1 MGQDVSKSLVHN
13 INNQLYVDRSVVNI
27 MTDKV
32 NEVVANTIVNNAVE
46 TGASI
51 INNNEFTFKNFYV
64 EQGDIDIGGVS
75 QEQDVAITFSQ
86 INISEITNEIDNKV
100 IQTILDEMQKH
111 TSIDTIAEMEAAA
124 STKKTTGFAAADV
137 TSIGKSETTESEVI
151 NESNFISIDASA
163 TNIVKAVT
171 DRVINNFTTNNLS
184 KCLVDVIDHNSSS
197 FVNMTVKE
205 GSIKIQNLTQKQA
218 VNAIANCETIN
229 KSANSTVSEILQDLG
244 VKVDESSSISNIVD
258 QSGKASTEV
267 IKKGPFESLG
277 DMFSGMFSGLNSIMY
292 AIIAVIV
299 GGVLIVGVIFLYKM
313 FASGSGSSVPAG
325 QYIQTMPRAV
335 PRAVPRV
342 VPRVVPRAVPRVVR

>member
-13 INNQLYVDRSVVNI
+13 INNQLYVDRSTVNI

-51 INNNEFTFKNFYV
+51 INNNEFEFKNFYV
-64 EQGDIDIGGVS
+64 KQGDIDISDVG
-75 QEQDVAITFSQ
+75 QKQDVALTFSQ
-86 INISEITNEIDNKV
+86 VNISELSNEIDNKV

-111 TSIDTIAEMEAAA
+111 TSIDTIAEMEATA
-124 STKKTTGFAAADV
+124 STKKTTGFASGLDN
-137 TSIGKSETTESEVI
+137 IGKSEASESEVI
-151 NESNFISIDASA
+151 NESNFTSIDESA

-184 KCLVDVIDHNSSS
+184 SCIANIIDNNMSS
-197 FVNMTVKE
+197 FVNLTVNE
-205 GSIKIQNLTQKQA
+205 GSIKIQNLTQEQA
-218 VNAIANCETIN
+218 VNAVVNCYNSN
-229 KSANSTVSEILQDLG
+229 KTANSTVSEILQDLG

-267 IKKGPFESLG
+267 IKKGVFESLG

-313 FASGSGSSVPAG
+313 FASGSGSNASVG
-325 QYIQTMPRAV
+325 QYIQSVPRAV
-335 PRAVPRV
+335 PRAVR
-342 VPRVVPRAVPRVVR
+342 